1 MICTSTYKMA
11 MKITLIFESLGQI
24 MFKLEA
30 TIGIQPSFVIKIKAS
45 LTFNVIVYSFCHNE
59 IKLRSHLKV
68 NLLAVGLKR
77 DSIFQSP

>member
-1 MICTSTYKMA
+1 MICTSTYKMT
-11 MKITLIFESLGQI
+11 MKITLIFESLVQI

-30 TIGIQPSFVIKIKAS
+30 AIGVQPSLVMKIKAS
-45 LTFNVIVYSFCHNE
+45 LTYNVIVYSFCHDE

-68 NLLAVGLKR
+68 NLLAAGLKR